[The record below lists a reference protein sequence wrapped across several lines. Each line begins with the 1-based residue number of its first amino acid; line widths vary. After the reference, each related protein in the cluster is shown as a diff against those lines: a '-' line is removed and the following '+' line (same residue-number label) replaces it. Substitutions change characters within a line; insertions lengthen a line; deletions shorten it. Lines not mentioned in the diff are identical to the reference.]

1 MISNSGARTRAER
14 RLSAI
19 LWRMRVARRARFL
32 TALNRAIDAPAHFT
46 EIFEMAHHKDAI
58 KRIRTSQEARARN
71 RAGRSRMRT
80 QLRDIREKIE
90 NGDATAATAS
100 LPATMSEL
108 QKLARKGV
116 IHRKNAARRIS
127 RLAKAIKA
135 IESK

>member
-1 MISNSGARTRAER
+1 
-14 RLSAI
+14 
-19 LWRMRVARRARFL
+19 
-32 TALNRAIDAPAHFT
+32 
-46 EIFEMAHHKDAI
+46 MAHHKDAI

-90 NGDATAATAS
+90 SGDAAAATAS

-135 IESK
+135 IEPK